1 MKKDIIIYLVLGIL
15 LFSCKIKK
23 GAQKESIKI
32 ESVEEVNSYEK
43 IDLDQITSQIAGNY
57 MITFIESIPEFN
69 EITPLVKIDKTGKI
83 SGKNGCNS
91 FFGQLNTEGG
101 GLIQNL
107 GSTRMACEGEADDL
121 ERAMMA
127 TLKEVT
133 NITIDENFINFY
145 SDDRIV
151 LTGKELSLERGNWQV
166 ISIEGKEYEQ
176 MPSFEVVNN
185 RMNGHTGCN
194 SFFGM
199 VAQNG
204 FSLKIL
210 EPGMTEI
217 DCQDFDMKMESK
229 FMQALGKITEYN
241 KEGEIAIFSHEGKEL
256 FRALNPE
263 QE

>member
-1 MKKDIIIYLVLGIL
+1 
-15 LFSCKIKK
+15 
-23 GAQKESIKI
+23 
-32 ESVEEVNSYEK
+32 
-43 IDLDQITSQIAGNY
+43 
-57 MITFIESIPEFN
+57 
-69 EITPLVKIDKTGKI
+69 VKIDKTGKI

-91 FFGQLNTEGG
+91 FFGQLNTEGS

-210 EPGMTEI
+210 EPGMTEME
-217 DCQDFDMKMESK
+217 CQDFDMKMESK

>member
-32 ESVEEVNSYEK
+32 EPVEEVNSNEK
-43 IDLDQITSQIAGNY
+43 IDLDQIAGNY
-57 MITFIESIPEFN
+57 MITSIESIPEFN
-69 EITPLVKIDKTGKI
+69 EIAPWVKIYKTGKI

-176 MPSFEVVNN
+176 
-185 RMNGHTGCN
+185 
-194 SFFGM
+194 
-199 VAQNG
+199 
-204 FSLKIL
+204 K
-210 EPGMTEI
+210 
-217 DCQDFDMKMESK
+217 
-229 FMQALGKITEYN
+229 
-241 KEGEIAIFSHEGKEL
+241 
-256 FRALNPE
+256 
-263 QE
+263 